1 MMNDKDATALQVT
14 DKQLVK
20 VTSRVG
26 SVELPVEITADLMQ
40 GVVSMPHGYGH
51 NRKGVKLDVAQR
63 FAGASMNDLTDEME
77 IDELTGNAV
86 LNGVLVRIEAL

>member
-1 MMNDKDATALQVT
+1 MMNTSDADALQVV

-26 SVELPVEITADLMQ
+26 SIELPVEITDDMMV
-40 GVVSMPHGYGH
+40 GVVSIPHGYGH
-51 NRKGVKLDVAQR
+51 NRKGIKLDVAQR

-86 LNGVLVRIEAL
+86 LNGVLVHIEAV